1 MDKLIKS
8 IRFYNLSFFNSTAID
23 ALNNLSHTLY
33 QAKESK
39 QVMKTIIEPLAMCK
53 AAGFFNQTNCIK
65 QWAIGALVVACM
77 LVGKPQKANAQ
88 VSPPRS
94 ISEAESII
102 NDRKLKVSGG
112 VSATQIFYGASG
124 IESRRDPY
132 TYFLSGNLTF
142 SMFSV
147 SVPLTFSYTNQE
159 FSFSHQLPSVSF
171 NQYGIQPTYKWLKF
185 YAGYNTMT
193 LSPYTMSGHLFLG
206 GGIEAKPPGRFS
218 ATALYGRFQK
228 ATMPDSTGQGGA
240 FQRMG
245 YGVKVGIHFNPRPN
259 KHRPKVALRSKYTR
273 DGEPRAEL
281 KTPTNSPKEPTKTAS
296 FSDNTDLLELIVF
309 GAKDQVNSLPN
320 LEDSTGLFPEENV
333 VLSARI
339 NKTLFKKFSV
349 DAEIATSAITADVR
363 TNTKDENRQTV
374 FLVTDGFF
382 TRKTNTA
389 YYNAYKGQ
397 LNYNHSS
404 FTIGVGYER
413 VDPEYRTHGA
423 YFFNN
428 DFENLTLNFST
439 QLWQGKFSV
448 SGSLGSQRN
457 NLNDQ
462 NLSTLRRASG
472 SVNVNMIPHPKLNV
486 SLSYSNFQSFTRVQ
500 NQFEV
505 INQLTPFD
513 NLRDSLN
520 FTQIA
525 QNANVSIN
533 YQVVNHPEHRQFWNA
548 NANVQV
554 ASGEGGN
561 NSLGTVF
568 YNASTSYNFNW
579 SKIGFTTVLSLN
591 YSQNEAEAALAR
603 TVGPT
608 LTLSKT
614 LLKKK
619 LRLSLAASLNNSY
632 LAENLTGSIIN
643 FRLNGGYTLLKKHRI
658 NLNVLTLR
666 RNATD
671 TNRDAF
677 AEFTGTLGY
686 SYSF

>member
-1 MDKLIKS
+1 MKTTIPWLS
-8 IRFYNLSFFNSTAID
+8 IGGKAAS
-23 ALNNLSHTLY
+23 LNQTT
-33 QAKESK
+33 
-39 QVMKTIIEPLAMCK
+39 VMKQWVLPLLVL
-53 AAGFFNQTNCIK
+53 
-65 QWAIGALVVACM
+65 ALGLVAS
-77 LVGKPQKANAQ
+77 VPTYAQ
-88 VSPPRS
+88 LSPPRS
-94 ISEAESII
+94 ISEAQSIV

-124 IESRRDPY
+124 TDNRRDPY

-147 SVPLTFSYTNQE
+147 AIPLTFSYTNQE
-159 FSFSHQLPSVSF
+159 FSFSHQLPSISF
-171 NQYGIQPTYKWLKF
+171 NQYGIQPTYKWMKF
-185 YAGYNTMT
+185 YVGYNTMS

-206 GGIEAKPPGRFS
+206 GGIEAKPPGRVS
-218 ATALYGRFQK
+218 ATALYGRFSK
-228 ATMPDSTGQGGA
+228 AVMPDSTGQGGA
-240 FQRMG
+240 FRRMG
-245 YGVKVGIHFNPRPN
+245 YGVKLGIHFKPRPN
-259 KHRPKVALRSKYTR
+259 KYRKKVAFRSKYTR
-273 DGEPRAEL
+273 DGEPRAEVKTPDNSAK
-281 KTPTNSPKEPTKTAS
+281 KTPTKAAP

-309 GAKDQVNSLPN
+309 GAKDQANSLPG
-320 LEDSTGLFPEENV
+320 LPDSVGLFPEENV
-333 VLSARI
+333 VLSARV

-349 DAEIATSAITADVR
+349 EAEIASSAITADVR
-363 TNTKDENRQTV
+363 NNDTDDNRQTV
-374 FLVTDGFF
+374 FLITDGFF

-397 LNYNHSS
+397 VSYNHQS
-404 FTIGVGYER
+404 FTLGVGYER

-428 DFENLTLNFST
+428 DFENITLNFAT
-439 QLWQGKFSV
+439 QLWQGKLSLNGSV
-448 SGSLGSQRN
+448 GSQRN

-472 SVNVNMIPHPKLNV
+472 SINVQVVPHPKLNL
-486 SLSYSNFQSFTRVQ
+486 SLAYSNFQSFTRIRD
-500 NQFEV
+500 QFQI

-520 FTQIA
+520 FTQIS
-525 QNANVSIN
+525 QNANASIN
-533 YQVVNHPEHRQFWNA
+533 YQVINRPNHRQFWNA
-548 NANVQV
+548 NANVQI
-554 ASGEGGN
+554 ASGEGGGDN
-561 NSLGTVF
+561 TGAGTIF

-579 SKIGFTTVLSLN
+579 SKLGFTTVLAVN
-591 YSQNEAEAALAR
+591 YSQNEAEANLAR

-632 LAENLTGSIIN
+632 LANELTGSIVN
-643 FRLNGGYTLLKKHRI
+643 LRLNAGYTLLKKHRF
-658 NLNVLTLR
+658 NLNILTLR

-671 TNRDAF
+671 TNRNTF

-686 SYSF
+686 NYSF